1 MRDSRFAIQP
11 DFIWRSS
18 QAFLTQVYL
27 GFERYVYARKSST
40 SFLVASH
47 HHESVAVSQY
57 ENLDMERHLAAILVA
72 DVVGYSRLMEVDEVG
87 TLTALKAHRKEV
99 VDPKI
104 AAHRGRIVKLMGDGA
119 LMEFASVVDALACAI
134 DIQQGIRE
142 RNQDT
147 PAERR
152 VSFRMGINLGDV
164 IVEDDD
170 IYGDGINVTARLEE
184 LAEPGAVCISEA
196 VRTAIGNKISLDY
209 EDLGKQNVKNISQPI
224 HVYQVRLKP
233 GAVLPQPAT
242 KSTQAIPKA
251 ATKRRRLV
259 TVGALIVIVALVGV
273 LVTMKPWEVRE
284 EPALIAR
291 MAFTLPEKPSIAVLP
306 FNNMSGDPAQ
316 EYFGDGLTENIITS
330 LSQTPKLFV
339 IARNSVFTYKN
350 RPVRVQQV
358 AEELGIRY
366 VLEGSFQRSGDQV
379 RIHAQFIDALTG
391 HHLWAERFDTVLED
405 IFKLQDQVT
414 EKIVTALHVQLTKQE
429 RKRLASRYTD
439 SYAAFDSFVRG
450 QGLYSRFTK
459 EDNEQARAMFQA
471 AIDLDPLFAR
481 AYGSIALTH
490 VEDYRA
496 GWSDRPAWSAEQA
509 VKFADKAIA
518 LDDTLPQTQFVR
530 GFVYLQI
537 EQHFED
543 AQIHANTAI
552 GLDPNAAD
560 SYALLAT
567 INSYLGQLDES
578 VRLIR
583 KGMRLN
589 PHAPARYFLV
599 LGRSLYFQGE
609 YEQAIP
615 VLIEAVNRNPAYLL
629 SHIYLAV
636 AYLEIGEAD
645 EASWEATE
653 ILALA
658 PDFSVDEWLK
668 TQPIKDASQAERLAR
683 NLHKA
688 GVP

>member
-1 MRDSRFAIQP
+1 
-11 DFIWRSS
+11 
-18 QAFLTQVYL
+18 
-27 GFERYVYARKSST
+27 
-40 SFLVASH
+40 
-47 HHESVAVSQY
+47 
-57 ENLDMERHLAAILVA
+57 
-72 DVVGYSRLMEVDEVG
+72 
-87 TLTALKAHRKEV
+87 
-99 VDPKI
+99 
-104 AAHRGRIVKLMGDGA
+104 
-119 LMEFASVVDALACAI
+119 
-134 DIQQGIRE
+134 
-142 RNQDT
+142 
-147 PAERR
+147 
-152 VSFRMGINLGDV
+152 
-164 IVEDDD
+164 
-170 IYGDGINVTARLEE
+170 
-184 LAEPGAVCISEA
+184 
-196 VRTAIGNKISLDY
+196 
-209 EDLGKQNVKNISQPI
+209 
-224 HVYQVRLKP
+224 
-233 GAVLPQPAT
+233 
-242 KSTQAIPKA
+242 
-251 ATKRRRLV
+251 
-259 TVGALIVIVALVGV
+259 
-273 LVTMKPWEVRE
+273 MKPWEVRE
-284 EPALIAR
+284 EPASIAR

-629 SHIYLAV
+629 SHIYLAA

>member
-242 KSTQAIPKA
+242 KPTQAIPKA

-259 TVGALIVIVALVGV
+259 AVGALIVIVALVGV

-629 SHIYLAV
+629 SHIYLAA